1 MSRTLFLN
9 LPTKDVSRATDFYT
23 ALGFELV
30 PDFSNEQAACVKIS
44 DQIFVMLVSEGFFST
59 IVTDH
64 IAWTGTAAA
73 YALSTDSRDEVDELV
88 QKALDAG
95 GQKAKDPQDEG
106 FMYGW
111 SFLDPDGH
119 HWEVMWMDPNAGE
132 A

>member
-9 LPTKDVSRATDFYT
+9 LTTKDVSRASDFYT

-30 PDFSNEQAACVKIS
+30 PDFTNEQAACVKIN
-44 DQIFVMLVSEGFFST
+44 DQLFAMLVSESFFST

-64 IAWTGTAAA
+64 IAWTGTGAA
-73 YALSTDSRDEVDELV
+73 YALSAESREEVDELV
-88 QKALDAG
+88 QKALATG

-119 HWEVMWMDPNAGE
+119 HWEVMWMDPNAG
-132 A
+132 AA